1 MTNITTMKS
10 PQVFTDGLTEAAENS
25 PDIRAEFAA
34 AFAAAGKDADAVRA
48 EIVAQMAAEEQSAQ
62 TQKKK
67 KEAAQQQQQ
76 AATAAS
82 SQPAVLPLS
91 APVYLDLVDATQQ
104 AVNQVMHDPR
114 FCPVRFADLLTDPA
128 KARDLKAA
136 FLFTLRIILNQQVN
150 PNRDQGSALKA
161 PLSMTDEG
169 FTRLLLATGDLARIG
184 SHAGGWRLAYYSHTG
199 DAAGIWTE
207 IWPTG
212 WEIGTLKAHL
222 GLTGSTKIQ
231 ELYKQLKDRAP
242 GREESYARAEGE
254 VSKDAVGAISTLV
267 RCQNGVVDISR
278 VQPVFDGPANWTADP
293 AGFTF
298 TPYCLPDGSENPEYV
313 EKYGNYTW
321 LSKWP
326 TDFNPGAAN
335 VTLTGED
342 GYEWSI
348 DKHFKTTFAGHPEY
362 ARLVWE
368 QYNFGFRGD
377 NGGYYGLYADG
388 TENASGGGGKSTTTE
403 IFRRVIG
410 AEYVADASIE
420 DITGK
425 FGASIMVGKLA
436 VIGQET
442 NANHEPLKNTKFLKS
457 LAREEPVRI
466 EPKNI
471 DAYSFRFCGYMVQ
484 CINGDLRSAEKSE
497 SFWRSLLV
505 VPFAAQY
512 DAPLTGHGAKREY
525 IKADFVGRREV
536 REYVLLKALSLGAI
550 PGYTEEFRGAA
561 LSTLLKMREA
571 SSTVFRFMN
580 ETAPRL
586 LGDKFPPL
594 ALYAVFVVWS
604 RRNGYRNTPNYDTF
618 MADLRT
624 WIASGHSAEWCI
636 DPRQQRL
643 GKKAKPEP
651 VLAEYGNDA
660 AVNGTWAGAT
670 VTPHTED
677 AARAWSASA
686 LAGRYVNMLCRRS
699 NRQAQ
704 QDAAAPDTLLYALY
718 QLHIELLQSQGQN
731 VRPMPFD
738 EWRKERP
745 VPVYERANSSASR
758 LHYAGIMIS
767 ADNLAEYDAAA
778 ATQSRHA

>member
-1 MTNITTMKS
+1 MTNTTTMKS

-34 AFAAAGKDADAVRA
+34 AFAAAGKDVDAVRG
-48 EIVAQMAAEEQSAQ
+48 EILAQMAAEDQQ
-62 TQKKK
+62 
-67 KEAAQQQQQ
+67 QQQQQ
-76 AATAAS
+76 AAAS
-82 SQPAVLPLS
+82 TKPSVVPLS
-91 APVYLDLVDATQQ
+91 APVYMDLVDATQQ
-104 AVNQVMHDPR
+104 AVEQVMHKPR
-114 FCPVRFADLLTDPA
+114 FYPVRLVDLLTDPD
-128 KARDLKAA
+128 KARDLKADL
-136 FLFTLRIILNQQVN
+136 LFELRIIVNNQIN
-150 PNRDQGSALKA
+150 PNKAPKAALNP

-169 FTRLLLATGDLARIG
+169 FIRILLETGDLARIG
-184 SHAGGWRLAYYSHTG
+184 SPAGGWRLAYYSHKG
-199 DAAGIWTE
+199 PDAGIWKV

-212 WEIGTLKAHL
+212 WEIGALRAHL
-222 GLTGSTKIQ
+222 GLTTNTQVKA
-231 ELYKQLKDRAP
+231 LYKQLIDRAP
-242 GREESYARAEGE
+242 ARAETYARDAGE
-254 VSKDAVGAISTLV
+254 VDQKKGNISALV
-267 RCQNGVVDISR
+267 PCQNGVVNIAR
-278 VQPVFDGPANWTADP
+278 VNPVFDGPAKWKADP
-293 AGFTF
+293 AGFEF
-298 TPYCLPDGSENPEYV
+298 TPYCLPNGDENPEYL
-313 EKYGNYTW
+313 EKYGKYTW
-321 LSKWP
+321 LHKIL
-326 TDFNPGAAN
+326 TDFNPAAVN
-335 VTLTGED
+335 VTLTGHD
-342 GYEWSI
+342 GFEWSI
-348 DKHFKTTFAGHPEY
+348 EKGFDEIFSGHPEY
-362 ARLVWE
+362 ARLIWE
-368 QYNFGFRGD
+368 QFNFGYRGD
-377 NGGYYGLYADG
+377 NGGYYAFYCDG
-388 TENASGGGGKSTTTE
+388 SENASGGGGKST
-403 IFRRVIG
+403 V
-410 AEYVADASIE
+410 AEAYAAVLGRDNVADASVE
-420 DITGK
+420 DLAGK
-425 FGASIMVGKLA
+425 FGAQIMAGKLA

-457 LAREEPVRI
+457 MCREEPVRV
-466 EPKNI
+466 EPKNV
-471 DAYSFRFCGYMVQ
+471 DAYSFRFCGFMVQ
-484 CINGDLRSAEKSE
+484 CINGDLRTAEKSE
-497 SFWRSLLV
+497 SFWRGLLMI
-505 VPFAAQY
+505 PFSAQF
-512 DAPLTGHGAKREY
+512 DAPLSGRGVKRDY
-525 IKADFVGRREV
+525 IKTDFIHRPEV
-536 REYVLLKALSLGAI
+536 REYVLLKALSLGDI
-550 PGYTEEFRGAA
+550 QGYTPEYVDAA
-561 LSTLLKMREA
+561 RKTLLQMREA

-580 ETAPRL
+580 DTAPRL

-594 ALYAVFVVWS
+594 ALYSIFVVWS

-670 VTPHTED
+670 VMPHTED
-677 AARAWSASA
+677 AARAWSSSA

-758 LHYAGIMIS
+758 LQYAGIMIS